1 MLAVVLIVTDEFE
14 LAVKVS
20 LEELVVLQVPKSIV
34 KDPEPTVDPVGPEQ
48 TQEQDQQKLE
58 VGNLI
63 AESKKYRGR
72 AQAAEQELSKLRKE
86 IEDTRISQME
96 EQEQWKNLAEE
107 RASKLAELEPIVERA
122 TKQEASLRAELL
134 NEIPEDEHATFGELP
149 IEALR
154 AVVKKLRTQRV
165 AVSSAPSAPVNDGNV
180 ELRKIKD
187 EDRRMNWSNILESYK
202 RKGT

>member
-1 MLAVVLIVTDEFE
+1 M
-14 LAVKVS
+14 S
-20 LEELVVLQVPKSIV
+20 EEQTQVAQSV
-34 KDPEPTVDPVGPEQ
+34 PEPTVDPVGPEQ

-72 AQAAEQELSKLRKE
+72 AQAAETELSKLRKE

-107 RASKLAELEPIVERA
+107 RANKLAELEPMLERA

-134 NEIPEDEHATFGELP
+134 SEIPEDEHATFGELP

-154 AVVKKLRTQRV
+154 AVVNKLKTQRV

-187 EDRRMNWSNILESYK
+187 SDRRLNWGNILESYK
-202 RKGT
+202 RKSN

>member
-1 MLAVVLIVTDEFE
+1 M
-14 LAVKVS
+14 S
-20 LEELVVLQVPKSIV
+20 EEQTPVAQSV
-34 KDPEPTVDPVGPEQ
+34 PEPTVDPVGPEQ

-63 AESKKYRGR
+63 ADAKKYRSR
-72 AQAAEQELSKLRKE
+72 AQKSEQELSKLRKE

-107 RASKLAELEPIVERA
+107 RASKLAELEPMLERA

-134 NEIPEDEHATFGELP
+134 SEIPEDEHATFGELP

-154 AVVKKLRTQRV
+154 AVVNKLKTQRV

-187 EDRRMNWSNILESYK
+187 SDRRLNWGNILESYK
-202 RKGT
+202 RKSN

>member
-1 MLAVVLIVTDEFE
+1 M
-14 LAVKVS
+14 
-20 LEELVVLQVPKSIV
+20 
-34 KDPEPTVDPVGPEQ
+34 PEPTVDPVGPEQ

-63 AESKKYRGR
+63 ADAKKYRSR
-72 AQAAEQELSKLRKE
+72 AQKSEQELAKLRKE

-134 NEIPEDEHATFGELP
+134 SEIPEDEHATFGELP

-165 AVSSAPSAPVNDGNV
+165 AVSSAPSAPVNDGKV

>member
-1 MLAVVLIVTDEFE
+1 M
-14 LAVKVS
+14 S
-20 LEELVVLQVPKSIV
+20 EEQTPVAQSV
-34 KDPEPTVDPVGPEQ
+34 PEPTVDPVGPEQ
-48 TQEQDQQKLE
+48 TQEQDQQQLE

-72 AQAAEQELSKLRKE
+72 AQAAETELSKLRKE

-107 RASKLAELEPIVERA
+107 RANKLAELEPMLERA

-134 NEIPEDEHATFGELP
+134 SEIPEDEHATFGELP

-154 AVVKKLRTQRV
+154 AVVNKLKTQRV

-187 EDRRMNWSNILESYK
+187 SDRRLNWGNILESYK
-202 RKGT
+202 RKSN

>member
-1 MLAVVLIVTDEFE
+1 M
-14 LAVKVS
+14 S
-20 LEELVVLQVPKSIV
+20 EEQTQVAQSV
-34 KDPEPTVDPVGPEQ
+34 PEPTVDPVGPEQ

-107 RASKLAELEPIVERA
+107 RAS
-122 TKQEASLRAELL
+122 KQEASLRAELL

>member
-1 MLAVVLIVTDEFE
+1 M
-14 LAVKVS
+14 S
-20 LEELVVLQVPKSIV
+20 EEQTPVAQSV
-34 KDPEPTVDPVGPEQ
+34 PEPTVDPVGPEQ

-72 AQAAEQELSKLRKE
+72 AQAAETELSKLRKE

-107 RASKLAELEPIVERA
+107 RANKLAELEPMLERA

-134 NEIPEDEHATFGELP
+134 SEIPEDEHATFGELP

-154 AVVKKLRTQRV
+154 AVVNKLKTQRV

-187 EDRRMNWSNILESYK
+187 SDRRLNWGNILESYK
-202 RKGT
+202 RKSN

>member
-1 MLAVVLIVTDEFE
+1 M
-14 LAVKVS
+14 S
-20 LEELVVLQVPKSIV
+20 EEQTQVAQSV
-34 KDPEPTVDPVGPEQ
+34 PEPTVDPVGPEQ

-63 AESKKYRGR
+63 ADAKKYRSR
-72 AQAAEQELSKLRKE
+72 AQKSEQELAKLRKE

-134 NEIPEDEHATFGELP
+134 SEIPEDEHATFGELP

-165 AVSSAPSAPVNDGNV
+165 AVSSAPSAPVNDGKV

>member
-1 MLAVVLIVTDEFE
+1 M
-14 LAVKVS
+14 S
-20 LEELVVLQVPKSIV
+20 EEQKPVAQSV
-34 KDPEPTVDPVGPEQ
+34 PEPTVDPVGPEQ

-63 AESKKYRGR
+63 ADAKKYRSR
-72 AQAAEQELSKLRKE
+72 AQKSEQELSKLRKE

-107 RASKLAELEPIVERA
+107 RASKLAELEPMLERA

-134 NEIPEDEHATFGELP
+134 SEIPEDEHATFGELP

-154 AVVKKLRTQRV
+154 AVVNKLKTQRV

-187 EDRRMNWSNILESYK
+187 SDRRLNWGNILESYK
-202 RKGT
+202 RKSN

>member
-1 MLAVVLIVTDEFE
+1 
-14 LAVKVS
+14 
-20 LEELVVLQVPKSIV
+20 
-34 KDPEPTVDPVGPEQ
+34 
-48 TQEQDQQKLE
+48 
-58 VGNLI
+58 
-63 AESKKYRGR
+63 
-72 AQAAEQELSKLRKE
+72 
-86 IEDTRISQME
+86 ME

-134 NEIPEDEHATFGELP
+134 SEIPEDEHATFGELP

-202 RKGT
+202 RKSN

>member
-1 MLAVVLIVTDEFE
+1 M
-14 LAVKVS
+14 S
-20 LEELVVLQVPKSIV
+20 EEQTQVAQSV
-34 KDPEPTVDPVGPEQ
+34 PEPTVDPVGPEQ

-63 AESKKYRGR
+63 ADAKKYRAR
-72 AQAAEQELSKLRKE
+72 AQKSEQELSKLRKE

-134 NEIPEDEHATFGELP
+134 SEIPEDEHATFGELP

>member
-1 MLAVVLIVTDEFE
+1 M
-14 LAVKVS
+14 S
-20 LEELVVLQVPKSIV
+20 EEQTPVAQSV
-34 KDPEPTVDPVGPEQ
+34 PEPTVDPVGPEQ

-63 AESKKYRGR
+63 ADAKKYRSR
-72 AQAAEQELSKLRKE
+72 AQKSEQELSKLRKE

-107 RASKLAELEPIVERA
+107 RANKLAELEPIVERA

-134 NEIPEDEHATFGELP
+134 SEIPEDEHATFGELP

-187 EDRRMNWSNILESYK
+187 SDRRLNWGNILESYK
-202 RKGT
+202 RKSN

>member
-1 MLAVVLIVTDEFE
+1 M
-14 LAVKVS
+14 S
-20 LEELVVLQVPKSIV
+20 EEQTQVAQSV
-34 KDPEPTVDPVGPEQ
+34 PEPTVDPVGPEQ

-72 AQAAEQELSKLRKE
+72 AQAAETELSKLRKE

-96 EQEQWKNLAEE
+96 EQEQWKNLAEA
-107 RASKLAELEPIVERA
+107 RASKLAALEPIVERA

-165 AVSSAPSAPVNDGNV
+165 AVSSAPSTPVNDGNV

-187 EDRRMNWSNILESYK
+187 EDRRLNWSNILESYK